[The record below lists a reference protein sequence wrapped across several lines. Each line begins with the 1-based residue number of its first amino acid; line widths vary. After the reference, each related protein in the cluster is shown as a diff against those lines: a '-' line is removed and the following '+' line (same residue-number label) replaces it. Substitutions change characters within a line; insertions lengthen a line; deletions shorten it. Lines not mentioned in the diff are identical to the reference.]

1 MVEDSINE
9 LRDLNDQGVIDPHS
23 NYASG
28 RAIYIIS
35 GENDG
40 TVPPE
45 NQDA

>member
-9 LRDLNDQGVIDPHS
+9 LRDLNDQGVVDSHN

-35 GENDG
+35 GEDDR
-40 TVPPE
+40 TVPP
-45 NQDA
+45 